1 MDNRRTKIVATIS
14 DRRCDA
20 EFIRSLHE
28 AGVNVV
34 RINSAHADMDGAAR
48 IVANVR
54 SVSESIAILIDTK
67 GPEIRTSRVE
77 DPGIA
82 VKAGDRKSVV

>member
-54 SVSESIAILIDTK
+54 SVSESIAILIDT
-67 GPEIRTSRVE
+67 IS
-77 DPGIA
+77 
-82 VKAGDRKSVV
+82 VKFGLSGGNPTLYDWHT